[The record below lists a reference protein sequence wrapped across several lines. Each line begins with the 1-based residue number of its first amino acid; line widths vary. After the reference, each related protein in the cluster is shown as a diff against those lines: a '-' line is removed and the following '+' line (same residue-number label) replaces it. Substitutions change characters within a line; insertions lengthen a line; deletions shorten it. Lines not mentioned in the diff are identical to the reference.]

1 MSLLNSEQGATEVT
15 MMELATEGLQK
26 EEEKI
31 DLLTTMGSMR
41 QAIATVPLVHITH
54 Y

>member
-26 EEEKI
+26 RRRNR
-31 DLLTTMGSMR
+31 LTNNNGKYEAGNR
-41 QAIATVPLVHITH
+41 LYP
-54 Y
+54 